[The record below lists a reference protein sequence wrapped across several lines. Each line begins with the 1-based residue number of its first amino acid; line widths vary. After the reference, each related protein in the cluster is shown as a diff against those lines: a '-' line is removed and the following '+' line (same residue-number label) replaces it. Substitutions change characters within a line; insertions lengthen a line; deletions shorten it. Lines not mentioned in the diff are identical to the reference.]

1 MNIMKKFRIGLL
13 MMFMIM
19 FTTTGFCGEADKGA
33 EIKDARGYLEDVYA
47 DAMKF
52 QSMHVDVAVDLKTA
66 LGNIS
71 SSSKIDLI
79 NTPVLLGKIDTNIV
93 MHGFQGK
100 STQIAINQY
109 INQVDDKLVS
119 YTKFD
124 DKWEKNT
131 VPYKAE
137 QYLVNSK
144 ESMNYIKSVKIQDQS
159 AENIALEV
167 SIDMVQVRRSVAEGL
182 KVAINNTNNPKGM
195 DTKQFIKVL
204 DEVLE
209 AMGNVTYT
217 VTVNKAKKQIVNVHA
232 DWSKPAQNAA
242 KIIVKQMPLTIEE
255 QSLCQNFA
263 TNINLIIQEDI
274 SQYNNVKDFTI
285 PEDVVRNAQEAKKDK
300 AESMIPKEIESVI

>member
-19 FTTTGFCGEADKGA
+19 FTATGFCGEADNGA
-33 EIKDARGYLEDVYA
+33 EVKDARGYLEDVYA

-100 STQIAINQY
+100 SNQIAINQY

-124 DKWEKNT
+124 DKWQKNT
-131 VPYKAE
+131 VPYKAD
-137 QYLVNSK
+137 QYLVDSK

-167 SIDMVQVRRSVAEGL
+167 SIDMVQVRRSVVEGL

-217 VTVNKAKKQIVNVHA
+217 VTVNKANKQIVNVYS
-232 DWSKPAQNAA
+232 DLSKPAQNAA

-274 SQYNNVKDFTI
+274 SQYNNVEDFTI
-285 PEDVVRNAQEAKKDK
+285 PEDVVRNAQEVKKDK
-300 AESMIPKEIESVI
+300 PESTIPKEIESVI